1 MKLGLIA
8 PAVALVAFGCGGR
21 AHGLGAPEPDESGS
35 AMGPLPDSGEPAQ
48 GLDAGSDVSVA
59 PSSMDGGSLD
69 GGSLDGAFFD
79 GTVVALPLLRL
90 TTTEYANTVNDLLSV
105 PPSAQSVPLPFD
117 STAGGYAVGAP
128 AVSDSD
134 VQAYHDSAVLIAS
147 QVVAN
152 LPSLLAPV
160 GCDATTGAACAATF
174 IGSFAPLAFRHGAV
188 DAATLAGLNQ
198 TFATIATAAG
208 GATTATGFTMGL
220 QAVIEQVLQS
230 PYFLYHLEVEEEAK
244 GVGQVAVS
252 NYSMANRLSYLLWD
266 SMPDSALFSAAAGNQ
281 LTLPEQISGQATRML
296 VDPKAKIGLRNF
308 YQQWLEVTEPPTSK
322 VGTSTQVLPDGSL
335 SPASL
340 FASGNGESFAT
351 VYSPA
356 VQQAMVDSFD
366 MQVDSALWAGSNA
379 LKTLLTGTT
388 MYANEALAPILGASG
403 VTGTALQPVT
413 VDATKRTGIL
423 SHPLIMATF
432 ATTSTSHPIRRGSW
446 VLRVIACQPPPS
458 PPAGVPPFEVPAPGV
473 SLRQEYELLD
483 GTGPYAGDAS
493 LGQIGTGIACPSC
506 HASMDPIGFLFE
518 PYDVIGQFRTID
530 DYGQP
535 VDLTNIVVAQVQD
548 PSLDGLT
555 ASSMQLAQNLAQ
567 SDQPALCLMTN
578 LYRFMAHRSDTYLD
592 DPVETQLDAIFTAS
606 GQNLETVLVGLTQTQ
621 IFLERLNV
629 P

>member
-1 MKLGLIA
+1 MKLGLIV
-8 PAVALVAFGCGGR
+8 PTGVALVALGCGGR
-21 AHGLGAPEPDESGS
+21 TRGLVAPESEESGAS
-35 AMGPLPDSGEPAQ
+35 MGSLPDSGSAV
-48 GLDAGSDVSVA
+48 GVLDAGSPDVSLVQ
-59 PSSMDGGSLD
+59 SSMDGGL
-69 GGSLDGAFFD
+69 LDGAFID

-90 TTTEYANTVNDLLSV
+90 TETEYVNTVNDLLSV
-105 PPSAQSVPLPFD
+105 PPNAQSVPLPPD
-117 STAGGYAVGAP
+117 STAGGFAVGAP
-128 AVSDSD
+128 AVADSD
-134 VQAYHDSAVLIAS
+134 VQGYHDSAVSIAS

-160 GCDATTGAACAATF
+160 GCDATTGAACAAKF
-174 IGSFAPLAFRHGAV
+174 IASFAPLAFRHGTV
-188 DAATLAGLNQ
+188 DPATIAGLNQ

-208 GATTATGFTMGL
+208 GATSAMGFTMGL

-230 PYFLYHLEVEEEAK
+230 PYFLYHLEVEEEAE
-244 GVGQVAVS
+244 GVGQVAVT
-252 NYSMANRLSYLLWD
+252 NYSMANRLSYLLWG

-296 VDPKAKIGLRNF
+296 ADPKAKIGLRNF
-308 YQQWLEVTEPPTSK
+308 YQQWLEVTEPPHGK
-322 VGTSTQVLPDGSL
+322 VGNSTQVLPNGSL
-335 SPASL
+335 SPVSL
-340 FASGNGESFAT
+340 FMSANGESFSAA
-351 VYSPA
+351 YSPA
-356 VQQAMVDSFD
+356 LQQAMVDSFN

-432 ATTSTSHPIRRGSW
+432 ATESTSHPIYRGSW
-446 VLRVIACQPPPS
+446 LLRAIACQPPP
-458 PPAGVPPFEVPAPGV
+458 PPPPGEPPFQAPAPGV
-473 SLRQEYELLD
+473 SLREAYELLD

-493 LGQIGTGIACPSC
+493 PGQIATDIACRSC
-506 HASMDPIGFLFE
+506 HGSIDPIGFLFE
-518 PYDVIGQFRTID
+518 PYDTIGQYRTID

-548 PSLDGLT
+548 PSLDGPT
-555 ASSMQLAQNLAQ
+555 ASSMQLAENLAR
-567 SDQPALCLMTN
+567 SDQPVLCLMTN

-592 DPVETQLDAIFTAS
+592 DPVEAQLDAIFTAS
-606 GQNLETVLVGLTQTQ
+606 GQKLQTVLVGLTQTQ
-621 IFLERLNV
+621 VFLERLNV